1 MALRI
6 VTNSSFNAHT
16 EPLKKKLNI
25 LPLFKLIE
33 YFKLQFMHRY
43 IIQETPASFN
53 NMWVRNEER
62 RRPQDHSLRIQQE
75 FFIQPTRLTSTD
87 NFPLVLFP
95 QLWNNFNDVTI
106 KSITSSN
113 DFNVK
118 LESHLLKDLSENYK
132 CERLLCPH
140 CHLQL

>member
-1 MALRI
+1 
-6 VTNSSFNAHT
+6 
-16 EPLKKKLNI
+16 
-25 LPLFKLIE
+25 
-33 YFKLQFMHRY
+33 MHRY

-62 RRPQDHSLRIQQE
+62 RRQQDHSLRIQQE

-113 DFNVK
+113 DFNLK
-118 LESHLLKDLSENYK
+118 LKSHLLKDLSENYK
-132 CERLLCPH
+132 
-140 CHLQL
+140 